1 MKKVLVIEDN
11 KAVRDN
17 IEEILDLAG
26 YQVLCSENG
35 KDGADRA
42 IKELPDIIICDIMMP
57 ALDGYGVLHLLS
69 KNPKTSAI
77 PFIFLTAKA
86 DRVDFRKGMEMGA
99 DDYITKPFDG
109 VELLNAVETRLK
121 KTEIWRTEYAA
132 NADGVNNFLKEAKSS
147 GNVSL
152 ADAGQETRNF
162 KKKQMIYEQGQRP
175 VALYFVSKGI
185 VKVYRISDAGKELI
199 TTICKEGDF
208 FGYTALLEETTY
220 KDNAEALEDSE
231 VMLIP
236 KTDFF
241 NLINTDA
248 TISKKFIRL
257 LSSNLAEKEEHL
269 LQLAY
274 NSVRKRVADGLLHVN
289 DKYKKNPGD
298 KPRLEIS
305 RENLAQVVGTATESL
320 IRVLSDF
327 KSEKLIELQEGKIVI
342 INEPKLK
349 NLLN

>member
-1 MKKVLVIEDN
+1 MKKVLIIEDN

-17 IEEILDLAG
+17 IEEILSLAG
-26 YQVLCSENG
+26 YEVLCSENG
-35 KDGADRA
+35 KEGADRA
-42 IKELPDIIICDIMMP
+42 IKELPDMIICDIMMP
-57 ALDGYGVLHLLS
+57 TLDGYGVLHLLS
-69 KNPKTSAI
+69 KNPKTSSI

-109 VELLNAVETRLK
+109 VELLNAVEIRLRK
-121 KTEIWRTEYAA
+121 NELLRTEFASSA
-132 NADGVNNFLKEAKSS
+132 EGVNSFLREAKNA
-147 GNVSL
+147 GKVSL

-175 VALYFVSKGI
+175 VALYFVSKGLI
-185 VKVYRISDAGKELI
+185 KTFRVSDVGKELI
-199 TTICKEGDF
+199 TTIFKEGDF
-208 FGYTALLEETTY
+208 FGYTPLLEETTY
-220 KDNAEALEDSE
+220 KDNAEALEDSQ

-236 KTDFF
+236 KADFS

-248 TISKKFIRL
+248 AISKKFIKL

-269 LQLAY
+269 LHLAY

-289 DKYKKNPGD
+289 DKYKKNPTD
-298 KPRLEIS
+298 RPKLEIS

-327 KSEKLIELQEGKIVI
+327 KSEKLIELQDGKIVV
-342 INEPKLK
+342 INEAKLK

>member
-1 MKKVLVIEDN
+1 MKKVLIIEDN

-17 IEEILDLAG
+17 IDEILTLAG
-26 YQVLCSENG
+26 YEVICSENG
-35 KDGADRA
+35 KDGADTA
-42 IKELPDIIICDIMMP
+42 IRELPDMIICDIMMP
-57 ALDGYGVLHLLS
+57 TLDGYGVLHLLS
-69 KNPKTSAI
+69 KNPKTSSI

-109 VELLNAVETRLK
+109 VELLNAVEVRLRK
-121 KTEIWRTEYAA
+121 NELLRTEFSS
-132 NADGVNNFLKEAKSS
+132 NAEGVNSFLREAKDA
-147 GNVSL
+147 GKVSL
-152 ADAGQETRNF
+152 AEAGQESRHF
-162 KKKQMIYEQGQRP
+162 KKKQLVYEQGQRP
-175 VALYFVSKGI
+175 VALYFVSKGL
-185 VKVYRISDAGKELI
+185 VKTFRISEAGKELI

-208 FGYTALLEETTY
+208 FGYTPLLEETPY
-220 KDNAEALEDSE
+220 KDNAEALEDSL

-236 KTDFF
+236 KVDFF
-241 NLINTDA
+241 NLINTDVA
-248 TISKKFIRL
+248 ISKKFIKL

-289 DKYKKNPGD
+289 DKYKKSPGD
-298 KPRLEIS
+298 KPKLEIS

-327 KSEKLIELQEGKIVI
+327 KSEKLIELQDGKIVV
-342 INEPKLK
+342 INEAKLK

>member
-1 MKKVLVIEDN
+1 MKKVLIIEDN

-17 IEEILDLAG
+17 IDEILTLAD
-26 YQVLCSENG
+26 YEVICADNG
-35 KDGADRA
+35 KEGADKA

-57 ALDGYGVLHLLS
+57 TLDGYGVLQILS
-69 KNPKTSAI
+69 KNSKTSGI

-121 KTEIWRTEYAA
+121 KTEFWRKEYAP
-132 NADGVNNFLKEAKSS
+132 DTEGVNSFLKEAKDS
-147 GNVSL
+147 GSVSL

-162 KKKQMIYEQGQRP
+162 KKKQSIYEQGQRP
-175 VALYFVSKGI
+175 VALYFVSKGVI
-185 VKVYRISDAGKELI
+185 KTFRISDVGKELI
-199 TTICKEGDF
+199 TTIFKEGDF
-208 FGYTALLEETTY
+208 FGYTPLLEETTY
-220 KDNAEALEDSE
+220 KDNAEALEDSQ
-231 VMLIP
+231 VMIIP
-236 KTDFF
+236 KADFY

-248 TISKKFIRL
+248 TISKKFIKL

-269 LQLAY
+269 LNLAY

-289 DKYKKNPGD
+289 EKYKKNPGD
-298 KPRLEIS
+298 RPKLEIS

-327 KSEKLIELQEGKIVI
+327 KSEKLIELQDGKIVI
-342 INEPKLK
+342 INEVKLK
-349 NLLN
+349 NLVN